1 MTCAVAVAIK
11 LPGSSAR
18 HVGNDNEAQPQ
29 RLSTLPFLRTAA
41 TIMHSFVL
49 VMVPVRSVFDQIRG
63 LIERNADAHGGCC
76 SAECEHGLWH
86 GSGRVVGP
94 SH

>member
-1 MTCAVAVAIK
+1 MPLLLAIE

-29 RLSTLPFLRTAA
+29 RLSTLPSPRTAA
-41 TIMHSFVL
+41 TIKHSFVL

-63 LIERNADAHGGCC
+63 LIERNADTQWW
-76 SAECEHGLWH
+76 LLL
-86 GSGRVVGP
+86 VGVRE
-94 SH
+94 